1 MFKKT
6 TTRIA
11 AIAIAMTAAMTGLSS
26 TASASSMTNNSQTVI
41 CRTAEHTVSSTAAMK
56 APVVNGPHHYNR
68 SINVNKN
75 KGQAKVGKNVRNKH
89 LDRKVLFDVLFRRVW
104 DSLFK

>member
-6 TTRIA
+6 TARIA

-56 APVVNGPHHYNR
+56 APVVNGSPSLQQEHKCKQEHR
-68 SINVNKN
+68 
-75 KGQAKVGKNVRNKH
+75 
-89 LDRKVLFDVLFRRVW
+89 DRLKSARM
-104 DSLFK
+104 